1 MRNLDDAGCMDD
13 REWFQGLHAKRRQR
27 ERRRALPRE
36 GVAHTAN
43 REAVVSNR
51 RYRAGCGCL
60 LEFDR
65 SMRASIWHRDLC
77 LGGKSQVLCLSVSP
91 LAENRFEA
99 CCIATWRRSGA
110 GWPGS
115 TRRD

>member
-60 LEFDR
+60 LKFDR
-65 SMRASIWHRDLC
+65 SMAARRFGIVICVWEASRRFC
-77 LGGKSQVLCLSVSP
+77 VS
-91 LAENRFEA
+91 RFP
-99 CCIATWRRSGA
+99 R
-110 GWPGS
+110 
-115 TRRD
+115 